1 MLYLTEA
8 QMDMVFAI
16 LEKNNRLE
24 RTLVLQFSIIS
35 SRNELSENRLFSPN
49 RFQHSL
55 ASIEVLIL
63 AVVLAH
69 YPGKTIDELLEEIKR
84 EYINCEF
91 FTHKASQ
98 MISFMGLLMNLID
111 KEFLVSKENTCFLNE
126 THLDLPLVPMILPEV
141 VKRETVEMN
150 MDGTQERITP
160 G

>member
-8 QMDMVFAI
+8 QMDMFFAI
-16 LEKNNRLE
+16 LQKNNRFE
-24 RTLVLQFSIIS
+24 RTLVLQFSIINA
-35 SRNELSENRLFSPN
+35 RNDLSANRLFSPN

-84 EYINCEF
+84 EYKNCEF

-98 MISFMGLLMNLID
+98 TISFISLIMNLID
-111 KEFLVSKENTCFLNE
+111 KGFLVSKGNTCFLNE
-126 THLDLPLVPMILPEV
+126 THLDLPLIPMILSEV
-141 VKRETVEMN
+141 AKTETVEMS
-150 MDGTQERITP
+150 MDGTPERITP
-160 G
+160 S